1 MMRIPIRLLPLLLVS
16 AVIASSA
23 PDLPRSQGQMKTE
36 EEEGLPADL
45 LTGLSQRS
53 DSYRRAVRRFTTRE
67 ELLEENLEPKS
78 GDLNSRHESGY
89 RYLLQSDPDNLQ
101 VTEYREIQTRAGVPV
116 RSAPA
121 VLQTLMPPPYLWAT
135 LFDDRNIGSFRFHL
149 LGSERRGVTDTLVI
163 AFEGQQSFD
172 QGTQLAEWSGRIWM
186 DRDRLIPLHLEAEP
200 ARQEEILGAQLA
212 AYRKAFNLGGVRLK
226 ARPKAYALSVEFLVS
241 RYGLNFP
248 SQTTWRRQVVD
259 ASGLRATERFVR
271 RRYEDYRFLNI
282 RTDEI
287 LGDVVVDEPES

>member
-1 MMRIPIRLLPLLLVS
+1 MMRMPIRLLPLLLVS

-23 PDLPRSQGQMKTE
+23 PDLPRSQGQMNAA

-45 LTGLSQRS
+45 LTGLGQRS

-212 AYRKAFNLGGVRLK
+212 EYRKAFKLGGVRLK

-287 LGDVVVDEPES
+287 LGDVVDDEPES

>member
-1 MMRIPIRLLPLLLVS
+1 MKRFSSLILAMAL
-16 AVIASSA
+16 AMAAIASPT
-23 PDLPRSQGQMKTE
+23 PDLLRAQEQRDSG

-45 LTGLSQRS
+45 LVGLGQRS
-53 DSYRRAVRRFTTRE
+53 DSYRRAVRRFTTSER
-67 ELLEENLEPKS
+67 LLEENLEPKS

-135 LFDDRNIGSFRFHL
+135 LFDARNIGSFRFRL
-149 LGSERRGVTDTLVI
+149 LGTERRGVTDTLVI
-163 AFEGQQSFD
+163 AFEGQMGFE
-172 QGTQLAEWSGRIWM
+172 QGTQLSEWSGRIWM

-200 ARQEEILGAQLA
+200 ARQAEVLAAQLEE
-212 AYRKAFNLGGVRLK
+212 YRKAFRLGGVRLK

-259 ASGLRATERFVR
+259 GSGVRATERFVR

-282 RTDEI
+282 QTNEI
-287 LGDVVVDEPES
+287 LGDPVPQEPES

>member
-1 MMRIPIRLLPLLLVS
+1 MKMKAAPCLVILGVLAMLASPAPAPPRAQQQQGS
-16 AVIASSA
+16 A
-23 PDLPRSQGQMKTE
+23 DD
-36 EEEGLPADL
+36 EGLPPDL
-45 LTGLSQRS
+45 LQGLEQRS
-53 DSYRRAVRRFTTRE
+53 DSYRRAVRRFTNRE
-67 ELLEENLEPKS
+67 ELLEENLEPKTGS
-78 GDLNSRHESGY
+78 LNSRHESGY

-116 RSAPA
+116 RSSPA

-135 LFDDRNIGSFRFHL
+135 LFDERNSGSFRFRL

-163 AFEGQQSFD
+163 EFEGQMGFD
-172 QGTQLAEWSGRIWM
+172 QGTQLSEWSGRIWM

-200 ARQEEILGAQLA
+200 ARQEEVLGAQLEE
-212 AYRKAFNLGGVRLK
+212 YRKAFKLGGVRLK
-226 ARPKAYALSVEFLVS
+226 ARPKAYVLSVEFLVS

-259 ASGLRATERFVR
+259 GSGLRTTERFVR
-271 RRYEDYRFLNI
+271 RRYVDYRFLNI

-287 LGDVVVDEPES
+287 LGDLADEEPES

>member
-1 MMRIPIRLLPLLLVS
+1 MPIRLLPLLLVS
-16 AVIASSA
+16 AVIATSA
-23 PDLPRSQGQMKTE
+23 PDLPRSQGQMNAE

-67 ELLEENLEPKS
+67 KLLEENLEPKS

-212 AYRKAFNLGGVRLK
+212 EYRKAFKLGGVRLK

-287 LGDVVVDEPES
+287 LGDVVNDEPES